1 MTLTTIYFIRHAE
14 PNYHN
19 HDDFLRELTDKG
31 LQDSKELVNL
41 FSEILIDAVYSSPYK
56 RAVDT
61 ITPLALSKQKSI
73 HLENDFRE
81 RKITD
86 KWIEDFTGFTEK
98 QWTDFSYRL
107 EGGESLSQVQN
118 RNIQALEKVLQEHK
132 GHTVVIGTHGTALST
147 IIQYYQPTFGLSDF
161 QRVKHLFPWVVRL
174 QFEDLS
180 FHSFSEINLQP

>member
-1 MTLTTIYFIRHAE
+1 MNVTTVYFIRHAE
-14 PNYHN
+14 PNYKN
-19 HDDFLRELTDKG
+19 HDDFSRELTSKG

-41 FSEILIDAVYSSPYK
+41 FSDILIDAVYSSPYK

-98 QWTDFSYRL
+98 QWADFSYRL
-107 EGGESLSQVQN
+107 EGGESLSQVQS
-118 RNIQALEKVLQEHK
+118 RNIQALEKILSEHK
-132 GHTVVIGTHGTALST
+132 GQIIVIGTHGTALST

-161 QRVKHLFPWVVRL
+161 QRVKHLFPWIVCL
-174 QFEDLS
+174 QFKGLS
-180 FHSFSEINLQP
+180 FHSLSEIPLKP